1 VRDLAWKAR
10 IPILS
15 IIVVGFILTLHSLL
29 NIDWR
34 NAWLL
39 ISVGI
44 ASIAQINK
52 IEGATHR
59 SSYNLAWVVY
69 GACMVYLG
77 GPTTLLIIL
86 AAHIVDWVWHKYPWY
101 IQMFNMATFAI
112 AVSAASWC
120 YAEIMTLQLPLE
132 IPKTLAILAAL
143 AIFTLLNHLLVG
155 VAIWFARGQNFVQSG
170 VFSFLT
176 VMIDLTLLGIGMI
189 AALIW
194 TLNPSA
200 VLVVMIPLFL
210 IYKTLQ
216 VPSLKRQAEIDP
228 KTSLYNAAYF
238 SNALEREFKRALRFD
253 RPLTVA
259 IGDMDLLRDIN
270 NTYGHLAGDAVLVRV
285 AEILQEHFHDYDLV
299 ARFGGEEFTILM
311 PETRIESALARVE
324 AARQAIV
331 DADIQI
337 ETGTSSI
344 KTSISFGIA
353 SRESQESAQELLHD
367 ADLTLYRAKSLGRNQ
382 TCTYT
387 SHKVEAQFNDLE
399 PTNQDPVRETLK
411 NNLDADL
418 ITRLTKPGGH
428 PVPTVG
434 VPWKQAV

>member
-1 VRDLAWKAR
+1 MRDLAWKAR
-10 IPILS
+10 IAILS
-15 IIVVGFILTLHSLL
+15 IIVVGIILTVHSLL
-29 NIDWR
+29 NIDWK

-39 ISVGI
+39 VSIGI

-77 GPTTLLIIL
+77 GAATLLIIL

-101 IQMFNMATFAI
+101 IQLFNMATFAI
-112 AVSAASWC
+112 AVSVASWC
-120 YAEIMTLQLPLE
+120 YAVIMTLQLPLE
-132 IPKTLAILAAL
+132 LPKTVAILAAL

-155 VAIWFARGQNFVQSG
+155 VAIWFARGQNFAQSG

-194 TLNPSA
+194 TINPSA

-238 SNALEREFKRALRFD
+238 SNALEREFKRAFRFD

-259 IGDMDLLRDIN
+259 IGDMDLLRNIN
-270 NTYGHLAGDAVLVRV
+270 NTYGHLAGDAVLARV
-285 AEILQEHFHDYDLV
+285 AEILQEHFQDYDLV

-311 PETRIESALARVE
+311 PETSIQSALARVE
-324 AARQAIV
+324 AARQAIA
-331 DADIQI
+331 DADIQVD
-337 ETGTSSI
+337 TCSTSI

-353 SRESQESAQELLHD
+353 SRERQGSAQDLLHD

-382 TCTYT
+382 TCTFT
-387 SHKVEAQFNDLE
+387 SHLVEAPFNNQE
-399 PTNQDPVRETLK
+399 PRNQDQVKQSIK
-411 NNLDADL
+411 NNREADL
-418 ITRLTKPGGH
+418 FTRLTKPSTH
-428 PVPTVG
+428 PAPTARVP
-434 VPWKQAV
+434 